1 MFTIFRSFQ
10 DEEFYI
16 CIHSLRGIDE
26 VLFTTE
32 GGVEIGDVEAKAKI
46 LKIDV
51 AADGVSD
58 QEIKDALLDQVPD
71 ARKEWVQLTFWI
83 WYLMSD
89 CKKVAT
95 LYHLDQCCQ

>member
-1 MFTIFRSFQ
+1 MKLTKIVKENFGDFIYRTCIVLWKRVFILGRSFQ
-10 DEEFYI
+10 NEEFYI

-46 LKIDV
+46 LKIGV

-71 ARKEWVQLTFWI
+71 ARKE
-83 WYLMSD
+83 
-89 CKKVAT
+89 
-95 LYHLDQCCQ
+95 